1 MPAKRAP
8 SYLLHKAT
16 GQARVR
22 IDGRDIYLGRHG
34 TPESRDR
41 YDEVVAEWYSRQGNV
56 DPVTLRID
64 DLAIQFVAWAD
75 GYYLKPDGTP
85 TGEADS
91 LRHAIRPVVERFGR
105 LRAREFGPLKLKE
118 VQGLLAESGHCRT
131 NINRMVGRIK
141 RMFRWGVENELL
153 PIETYSA
160 LATVSA
166 LRAGRSGARESEPVE
181 AVPEATVNATIARLS
196 PVLVAMVRLQLL
208 TGMRPGE
215 VCAMRPADVTIGTDG
230 VWCYRPGQHKTAH
243 HGKER
248 RIYIGPEGQD
258 ILRPFLDRDAEA
270 FCFSPA
276 ESRAAFDA
284 ERRENRSSPITPS
297 QRARRRKRKPKRTPQ
312 TRYSKDSYRRAVER
326 GCEKAFGMP
335 AALRDVG
342 RAVARMTNASDTERE
357 AARERLRA
365 EASVWRAEH
374 CWSPNQLRHTRG
386 TLIRERF
393 GLEAAQVV
401 LGHSDADTTQIYAER
416 DFATAAKIMREIG

>member
-8 SYLLHKAT
+8 AYLLHKAT

-41 YDEVVAEWYSRQGNV
+41 YEELISQWWSQQGNV
-56 DPVTLRID
+56 DSVTLRVD
-64 DLAIQFVAWAD
+64 DLALLYLNHASGHYRKD
-75 GYYLKPDGTP
+75 GKETSEVYLVKL
-85 TGEADS
+85 A
-91 LRHAIRPVVERFGR
+91 LRPVVERFGR
-105 LRAREFGPLKLKE
+105 LRAREFGPRKLKE
-118 VQGLLAESGHCRT
+118 VRQAMIDAGWSRES
-131 NINRMVGRIK
+131 INSHVGRIR
-141 RMFRWGVENELL
+141 RMFRWAVADELL
-153 PIETYSA
+153 PVDVYQA
-160 LATVSA
+160 LATVTG
-166 LRAGRSGARESEPVE
+166 LRAGRTEARETEDVPPVPVE
-181 AVPEATVNATIARLS
+181 TVEATIAHLS
-196 PVLVAMVRLQLL
+196 PILAAMVRLQLL

-215 VCAMRPADVTIGTDG
+215 VCSLRPCDVTIGTDG
-230 VWCYRPGQHKTAH
+230 VWCYRPDQHKTAH

-248 RIYIGPEGQD
+248 RIYIGPEGQGS
-258 ILRPFLDRDAEA
+258 LRPFLDRDPEA

-284 ERRENRSSPITPS
+284 EKRANRQTPMTPS

-312 TRYSKDSYRRAVER
+312 ARYSKDSYRRAIER

-335 AALRDVG
+335 AELLNVNRT
-342 RAVARMTNASDTERE
+342 VARMTDASDTERE
-357 AARERLRA
+357 AARERLSA
-365 EASVWRAEH
+365 EASAWRAEH

-401 LGHSDADTTQIYAER
+401 LGHSDANVTQVYAER